1 MKLNTAQQ
9 KELEKIVRN
18 IGAELRELGL
28 LALSMDES
36 FNNNADRM
44 QKAFDQIFDSW
55 ETINDVCLDEKYK
68 YC

>member
-18 IGAELRELGL
+18 IGAELSELGL

-68 YC
+68 YF